1 MDILECVWKKD
12 LSSECEFFHKEE
24 LSYILE
30 DKDDCLVGL
39 LFMDDQQANHFFESV
54 MDCLA
59 KLRECGD
66 KQLAPSIPLPLKCQQ
81 DTHMLKKGV
90 IATPETASLVHVSG
104 IKRTSADVT
113 NYRTTNRISIL
124 GDPKLKDMF
133 SHPFKSD
140 ADAKKLINDIRKRTS
155 EITINTPNT
164 MRCWEAIRSYIKKR
178 NEASP
183 STRKRLS
190 AKNIGAPVVSSFQHV
205 QGMNGNAPNIDQL
218 HPKLRGPMS
227 E

>member
-12 LSSECEFFHKEE
+12 LSSDCEFFHKEE

-30 DKDDCLVGL
+30 DKEDCLVGL
-39 LFMDDQQANHFFESV
+39 LFMDDHQANHFFESV
-54 MDCLA
+54 SDCLV
-59 KLRECGD
+59 KLRECED
-66 KQLAPSIPLPLKCQQ
+66 KQPESSISLP
-81 DTHMLKKGV
+81 DTNDSKKAV
-90 IATPETASLVHVSG
+90 IATPDTSSLVHVSG
-104 IKRTSADVT
+104 MKRTSSEIT

-133 SHPFKSD
+133 SHPLKSD
-140 ADAKKLINDIRKRTS
+140 EDAKKLINTIRKRAS
-155 EITINTPNT
+155 ETTINTTINT
-164 MRCWEAIRSYIKKR
+164 MRCWDAIRSYIMKR
-178 NEASP
+178 SNGDETSP

-205 QGMNGNAPNIDQL
+205 QGMNGNASNIDQL

>member
-59 KLRECGD
+59 KLKECED
-66 KQLAPSIPLPLKCQQ
+66 KQLAPSIPLP
-81 DTHMLKKGV
+81 DTNDSKKAV
-90 IATPETASLVHVSG
+90 IATPETGSLVHVSG
-104 IKRTSADVT
+104 IKRTSSEIT

-140 ADAKKLINDIRKRTS
+140 KDAQKLIDGIRKRTS

-164 MRCWEAIRSYIKKR
+164 MPCWDVIRSYIKRR
-178 NEASP
+178 NDGDEASP